1 MILLLSERNIS
12 SSQNYETQNL
22 LHRITKL
29 KIFFTELRSSK
40 SYSQNYE
47 AQKLFLKECRAKS
60 VEATKKVVLKGA
72 QRKF

>member
-12 SSQNYETQNL
+12 SSQNYEAQNL

-29 KIFFTELRSSK
+29 KILFTELRSSK

-60 VEATKKVVLKGA
+60 VEATKKVVLKA
-72 QRKF
+72 ARRKF